1 LAKQSP
7 LRSSCRPGGFEF
19 AMGLRPTHG
28 DESALPR
35 LIDSKWG
42 CHPTFDG
49 VKWLVTF
56 YKKNVKEN
64 ISPTTGYRPDI
75 QPLYVSTRLWFPSL
89 VALVGRTK
97 ACGGSEFLWRSHRRL
112 TTKPVRSET
121 NKHNGCQM
129 PTMILSGTQ
138 GPSLFRIVR
147 EGLGSTR
154 RLGAEAHCVYVTS

>member
-1 LAKQSP
+1 M
-7 LRSSCRPGGFEF
+7 LRYWIGFVLCSRWPTALSGGNCRNI
-19 AMGLRPTHG
+19 AISLTVVN
-28 DESALPR
+28 ESNR
-35 LIDSKWG
+35 LI
-42 CHPTFDG
+42 
-49 VKWLVTF
+49 TF

-64 ISPTTGYRPDI
+64 ISPTTGHRPDI
-75 QPLYVSTRLWFPSL
+75 QPLYVSTRLWFASL

-112 TTKPVRSET
+112 TTKPIRSET

-154 RLGAEAHCVYVTS
+154 RLGAEAHGVYVTS